1 MCNGGEDRNFFVSMI
16 WITLFGVPVMAGSR
30 GGLGRFDQEANG
42 HGQHTYPVLVMGIT
56 NH

>member
-1 MCNGGEDRNFFVSMI
+1 MI